1 VICSTTSGSSCTGE
15 EDDRVAVLGDSGL
28 PRDDGR
34 RDALHHRDRVRRKI
48 TEQLRDRIGEEDIVA
63 AGPDKRIRV
72 PIKGTRR
79 WRFILDRGLE
89 EGVGGGQGEP
99 GDIIGPPGGQAPG
112 AGGAGLEPGE
122 ELYEV
127 WLDMDDVEAML
138 FSELEL
144 PRLKPKQQASA
155 QETETVFDDIA
166 RHGPRI
172 DKKATLRENLARN
185 ARRGRTRLGGIEK
198 PDMRFVSYRERPQP
212 RHKAVSFLA
221 MDVSGSMDADRKRMA
236 RLFFYWCVQFLR
248 RRYDQTEIVFVA
260 HTTEA
265 REVTE
270 DEFFH
275 RAESGGTKVSSAFE
289 EIERIQRA
297 RFPADDWNIYVL
309 HVSDGDNFTADNP
322 HTLELIER
330 LTRVCA
336 LVGYLQ
342 VYPHGAVWDRHG
354 HKLLSFYEQHAGAL
368 AGFVFAE
375 AEDERELWPALK
387 KFFAKDDV
395 EAAVR

>member
-1 VICSTTSGSSCTGE
+1 M
-15 EDDRVAVLGDSGL
+15 AVLGDSGL
-28 PRDDGR
+28 PRDQGR
-34 RDALHHRDRVRRKI
+34 RDALHHRERMRRKI
-48 TEQLRDRIGEEDIVA
+48 TEQLRERIGEEDIIA
-63 AGPDKRIRV
+63 AGPEKRIRV

-79 WRFILDRGLE
+79 WQFILDRGLE
-89 EGVGGGQGEP
+89 QGVGGGDGEP
-99 GDIIGPPGGQAPG
+99 GDIIGPPGGKVPG
-112 AGGAGLEPGE
+112 AGEAGLEPGE

-127 WLDMDDVEAML
+127 WLDMDDVEEML

-144 PRLKPKQQASA
+144 PRLKPKQQANA
-155 QETETVFDDIA
+155 QSTEVVFDDLA
-166 RHGPRI
+166 RQGPRI

-198 PDMRFVSYRERPQP
+198 PDMRFLSYRERLLP
-212 RHKAVSFLA
+212 RHKAVIFLA

-270 DEFFH
+270 EEFFN
-275 RAESGGTKVSSAFE
+275 RAESGGTRVSSAFE
-289 EIERIQRA
+289 EVERIQRE

-309 HVSDGDNFTADNP
+309 HVSDGDNFAADNARA
-322 HTLELIER
+322 LELMAPI
-330 LTRVCA
+330 CA
-336 LVGYLQ
+336 LVGYLE
-342 VYPHGAVWDRHG
+342 VDPHAGSWSHPG
-354 HKLLSFYEQHAGAL
+354 HKLSRFYEQSAGDL
-368 AGFVFAE
+368 PGFVFAE

-387 KFFAKDDV
+387 KFFAKEDV